1 MRRATG
7 IRLLS
12 VLALLLG
19 FMLVGIE
26 RAAAGAAPT
35 LTTHAMDCFSGVGS
49 AIFEECHDNFDSS
62 TIVGDVGADTGLIVI
77 TDFQGALGAYVY
89 CRDLTDNEV
98 LYDGSYAD
106 SGGGV
111 VFPVEEDDEIVCDVY
126 LIYPA
131 SSGSGSSTSDSGSSS
146 TSSEV
151 STTTTLP
158 STGAGISSANQTLL
172 LMALVSL
179 LGLVAFGTAAFG
191 VSTRRSR

>member
-1 MRRATG
+1 MRTITG
-7 IRLLS
+7 IRLVA
-12 VLALLLG
+12 VLALFLG
-19 FMLVGIE
+19 FTVMTANQV
-26 RAAAGAAPT
+26 AAGAAPT
-35 LTTHAMDCFSGVGS
+35 LTTHAMECFSGVGS

-131 SSGSGSSTSDSGSSS
+131 SSGSGSSSSDSGSSS
-146 TSSEV
+146 TSEV